1 MTSLTA
7 LPLSYQ
13 QKLNTRHDGLPAA
26 SFDNSAEYHN
36 FTTALRRAEVSFLTK
51 IIKQKR
57 RQGKARQFVVMVV
70 GPPGQAHGA

>member
-1 MTSLTA
+1 MMT

-26 SFDNSAEYHN
+26 VFDSSSEYHN
-36 FTTALRRAEVSFLTK
+36 FTTALKQAGISFLTK

-70 GPPGQAHGA
+70 TPPGESHAD